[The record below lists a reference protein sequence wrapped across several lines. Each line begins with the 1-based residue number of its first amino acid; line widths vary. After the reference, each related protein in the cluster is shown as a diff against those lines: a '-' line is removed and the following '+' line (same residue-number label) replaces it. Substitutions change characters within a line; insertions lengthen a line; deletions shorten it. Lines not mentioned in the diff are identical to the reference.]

1 MTFLS
6 KIVCGS
12 YINLF
17 LKLPIGKLESWFFLW
32 SFFHTRFCLIFLNIL
47 FGLVCKTVV
56 MFDLVLLIPFWLG
69 WMRYRNG
76 YVGLVGPTIAVSLE
90 LLCHCWNVTSLRRF
104 FRFFLCSFEVP
115 RSVFRPYYCG
125 MFTYYYINCMIFWS
139 QYFFPVRPWNSLPTE
154 CFPLMREPNSRVNKH
169 LLSFATF

>member
-6 KIVCGS
+6 KIVWGS
-12 YINLF
+12 YIDLF

-32 SFFHTRFCLIFLNIL
+32 SFFRTRFCLIFLNIL

-56 MFDLVLLIPFWLG
+56 MSDLVLISFWLG
-69 WMRYRNG
+69 WMSYRNG

-104 FRFFLCSFEVP
+104 YGFFLCSFEEP
-115 RSVFRPYYCG
+115 KLIFRPYYCG
-125 MFTYYYINCMIFWS
+125 MFTYWYINCMIFLISIFFSS
-139 QYFFPVRPWNSLPTE
+139 QALEFFAYRM
-154 CFPLMREPNSRVNKH
+154 F
-169 LLSFATF
+169 SFDAWTKF